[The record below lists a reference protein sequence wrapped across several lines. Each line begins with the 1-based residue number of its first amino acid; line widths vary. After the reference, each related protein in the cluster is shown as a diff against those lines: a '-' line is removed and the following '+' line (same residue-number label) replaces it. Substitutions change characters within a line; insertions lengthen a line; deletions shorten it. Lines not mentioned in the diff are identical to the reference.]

1 MPIEYSQAKK
11 MLNEIQFVR
20 LPCDPLIIKL
30 NRNMYWNVEG
40 RGLTCRAGL
49 KVDNELFNH
58 VGEPYHP
65 KPCLYGKVQHLALNI
80 KHAIVEFV

>member
-1 MPIEYSQAKK
+1 
-11 MLNEIQFVR
+11 
-20 LPCDPLIIKL
+20 
-30 NRNMYWNVEG
+30 MYWNVEG